1 MENIC
6 LNGRKASFTVEAV
19 FVINITIWVLMAVC
33 YAAVYSHDRTAMFSM
48 AEQYIEQAVED
59 GKKFTASDMETGL
72 KQYVNEHLFL
82 CRADSISVKKELL
95 SVRVDITFHAEVSV
109 PFIKRLLTGDKGRK
123 ISLSHELLFAPEYL
137 WNSREIRDKK

>member
-6 LNGRKASFTVEAV
+6 LNGRKASLTIEAV

-48 AEQYIEQAVED
+48 AEHYIEQAVED

-109 PFIKRLLTGDKGRK
+109 PFIKRLLTGEKGKK